1 MFLTDLDRD
10 HVDIRPINK
19 MGRNA
24 VSSNEVFIDDLIV
37 PVEDRVGE
45 EGKGFKYILDGLNP
59 ERMLIAAEA
68 LGIGRVA
75 LEKAVKYGN
84 ERVVFNRP
92 IGMNQGLQFPLADS
106 LARLDAA
113 ELVLRKATWL
123 YDNGKPC
130 GREANTAKYLCAD
143 AGFGA
148 ADRAL
153 QTPRRHGLLRGV
165 QRVAVLPRIATDED
179 RAGQPGDDPELPR
192 RTRARNAEE
201 LLMTNYFDLTG
212 RSALV
217 TGAAGGI
224 GSAVA
229 AALADA
235 GAAVLVTDVDKDAAA
250 AVAERISDAGGR
262 AESAALDVSDR
273 DSADA
278 AAAQAAALA
287 DGALHIVIN
296 NAGVTKPA
304 MFEKTTQETFRLLFD
319 IHVMGAFNVTQAALP
334 YIPTDGTGR
343 IVNVTSAAGLTG
355 TLGQVNYSAAKAG
368 IIGFTKSL
376 ARELATKNIM
386 VNALAPLAATP
397 MTETIR
403 TNEKFAAN
411 MMNRIPMKRW
421 AEPSEIAGAF
431 VFMASNAASYITGQ
445 VLPVDG
451 GMVM

>member
-1 MFLTDLDRD
+1 M
-10 HVDIRPINK
+10 
-19 MGRNA
+19 
-24 VSSNEVFIDDLIV
+24 
-37 PVEDRVGE
+37 
-45 EGKGFKYILDGLNP
+45 
-59 ERMLIAAEA
+59 
-68 LGIGRVA
+68 
-75 LEKAVKYGN
+75 
-84 ERVVFNRP
+84 
-92 IGMNQGLQFPLADS
+92 
-106 LARLDAA
+106 
-113 ELVLRKATWL
+113 
-123 YDNGKPC
+123 
-130 GREANTAKYLCAD
+130 ANS
-143 AGFGA
+143 
-148 ADRAL
+148 
-153 QTPRRHGLLRGV
+153 
-165 QRVAVLPRIATDED
+165 
-179 RAGQPGDDPELPR
+179 
-192 RTRARNAEE
+192 
-201 LLMTNYFDLTG
+201 YFDLTG

-224 GSAVA
+224 GSTVA

-235 GAAVLVTDVDKDAAA
+235 GAAVLVTDLEKDAAA

-278 AAAQAAALA
+278 AAAQA
-287 DGALHIVIN
+287 DGAMHIVIN

-304 MFEKTTQETFRLLFD
+304 MFDKTTQESFRLLFD

-376 ARELATKNIM
+376 ARELATKNIN

-451 GMVM
+451 GMVI